1 MQGFFHRSSFFMT
14 HRSWVNS
21 CSSSKY
27 GTKSLRGLGSH
38 ILNSLSEEIKAET
51 VCNTFEEYESV
62 LFAKAFGI
70 KVYKCNLC
78 SSQHESMK

>member
-1 MQGFFHRSSFFMT
+1 MHNIFYRTSFFMT

-38 ILNSLSEEIKAET
+38 IWNSLSEEIKQK
-51 VCNTFEEYESV
+51 ESAIG
-62 LFAKAFGI
+62 LKNMNQCFAKAFGI

-78 SSQHESMK
+78 SYQHESKK

>member
-1 MQGFFHRSSFFMT
+1 MAN
-14 HRSWVNS
+14 RSWVNS

-51 VCNTFEEYESV
+51 VCNRFKEYESV
-62 LFAKAFGI
+62 LFAKAFQI
-70 KVYKCNLC
+70 KVYKCDLC
-78 SSQHESMK
+78 SYQHESMK